1 MKKLLLMCLLGL
13 CINAKLSAQNL
24 PQYDNIRLEAKEDY
38 KQADSVVMLATN
50 YILSTPID
58 KTNTGRLKSMQFL
71 IKWMTGTPDYSFSLD
86 ENTVKYFVN
95 DADLM
100 GTYMAALSKSALQN
114 KPGTDNKTL
123 TLNAVKMLLAYV
135 NNANNNVTV
144 TKPLKK
150 LSEANDNGQLAS
162 FLKL

>member
-1 MKKLLLMCLLGL
+1 MKKLFLICLLGI
-13 CINAKLSAQNL
+13 CITTSLSAQNL
-24 PQYDNIRLEAKEDY
+24 PQYDNIKLEAKEDY
-38 KQADSVVMLATN
+38 KRADSVVLQASN
-50 YILSTPID
+50 YLLTTPID
-58 KTNTGRLKSMQFL
+58 KTNIGRLKSMQFL

-123 TLNAVKMLLAYV
+123 TLSAVKILLVYM
-135 NNANNNVTV
+135 NNTNNNVTV
-144 TKPLKK
+144 TDPLKK
-150 LSEANDNGQLAS
+150 LSEANDNGQLVS